1 MSNQDFGRGAS
12 SPSNAPVGAILRLG
26 DSSFAVVGGPAIALW
41 GGFAMGGLAGYALG
55 RAVSKPARTRRKPT
69 RKALPAPKRG
79 AAKKRAVK
87 ALPAPK
93 RRAGK
98 ALPAPRP
105 RATKKRGKGTGK
117 GAC

>member
-1 MSNQDFGRGAS
+1 MSNQNFGRGAS
-12 SPSNAPVGAILRLG
+12 SPSNAPVGAILRQG

-41 GGFAMGGLAGYALG
+41 GGIAMGGLAGYALG
-55 RAVSKPARTRRKPT
+55 RATSKPARARRKPT

-79 AAKKRAVK
+79 AAKKRA
-87 ALPAPK
+87 
-93 RRAGK
+93 GK

-105 RATKKRGKGTGK
+105 RTTKKRGKGTGK